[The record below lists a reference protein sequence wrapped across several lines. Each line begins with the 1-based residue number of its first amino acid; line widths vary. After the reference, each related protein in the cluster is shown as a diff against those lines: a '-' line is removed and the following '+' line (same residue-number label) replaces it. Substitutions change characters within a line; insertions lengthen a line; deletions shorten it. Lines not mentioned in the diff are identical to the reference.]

1 MSLESPELA
10 PEARKEHAPE
20 LTPDQKR
27 FIQLLNEMMLAI
39 HEVVYTSNL
48 LDQEVIN
55 KYPELQDLVESIRK
69 LGRVGWNFQKLAKRL
84 SGGSGAKQ

>member
-1 MSLESPELA
+1 MDESQV
-10 PEARKEHAPE
+10 KEREVAQE
-20 LTPDQKR
+20 LTPDQRK

-48 LDQEVIN
+48 LEQEVIE
-55 KYPELQDLVESIRK
+55 KHPELQDLVESIRK

-84 SGGSGAKQ
+84 AGGPRQ

>member
-1 MSLESPELA
+1 MSEEEVA
-10 PEARKEHAPE
+10 ARREVAQE

-27 FIQLLNEMMLAI
+27 FVQLLNEMMLAI

-55 KYPELQDLVESIRK
+55 KHPELQDLVESIRK
-69 LGRVGWNFQKLAKRL
+69 LGRVGWNFQKLARRL
-84 SGGSGAKQ
+84 AGGARQ